1 MRVLRVGFKNF
12 RNLLPG
18 VFNPCDGVNIIFGEN
33 AQGKTNLLE
42 AIWLFTGGRSFRG
55 SHDSELVALKEK
67 NASLFLDFYAQE
79 RNQQA
84 SLRIESGKRLASL
97 NGVEKG
103 PASALIGN
111 FCAVLFSPEHLSLI
125 KEGPSGRRR
134 FLDAALCQIKPS
146 YIKTLAL
153 YAKTLAQRNAL
164 LKDIPYHAELLDTL
178 EIWDEKLSRCGGA
191 IALARLEYIKRL
203 SPHAAAVYDG
213 LSGKKESIS
222 IQYCTG
228 LSPEENETA
237 IHENYASVMLQKL
250 REQRRTDIQAG
261 HTSFGPHRDDL
272 EIYVNGLSAR
282 AYASQGQQRSCVLAL
297 KLAEAFV
304 LNENM
309 EEPPIVLL
317 DDVMSEL
324 DTSRQDYI
332 LNHLGSWQVF
342 ITCCE
347 PMQKFRVSSAGLFE
361 MKAGNLTNRPT

>member
-1 MRVLRVGFKNF
+1 MKVRSIGFKNF

-18 VFNPCDGVNIIFGEN
+18 EFHPCEGVNIIFGEN

-42 AIWLFTGGRSFRG
+42 ALWLFTGGRSFRG
-55 SHDSELVALKEK
+55 SHDSELVALQEK
-67 NASLFLDFYAQE
+67 IASLSLDFNAQE

-84 SLRIESGKRLASL
+84 TIRIEGGKRLASL
-97 NGVEKG
+97 NGVQKG
-103 PASALIGN
+103 PASGLIGS
-111 FCAVLFSPEHLSLI
+111 FCSVLFSPEHLSLI

-134 FLDAALCQIKPS
+134 FLDAAICQIKPS
-146 YIKTLAL
+146 YIKMLGL

-178 EIWDEKLSRCGGA
+178 EIWDQKISRCGGA

-203 SPHAAAVYDG
+203 SPHASAVYDG
-213 LSGKKESIS
+213 LSGKKEAMSIRYS
-222 IQYCTG
+222 TG
-228 LSPEENETA
+228 LWPDDTESAVQQNYENL
-237 IHENYASVMLQKL
+237 MLQKL
-250 REQRRTDIQAG
+250 REQRRADMQAG

-304 LNENM
+304 LHENI

-324 DTSRQDYI
+324 DTGRQDYI

-347 PMQKFRVSSAGLFE
+347 PMQKFRVESGGLFE
-361 MKAGNLTNRPT
+361 MKAGVLTSRPI